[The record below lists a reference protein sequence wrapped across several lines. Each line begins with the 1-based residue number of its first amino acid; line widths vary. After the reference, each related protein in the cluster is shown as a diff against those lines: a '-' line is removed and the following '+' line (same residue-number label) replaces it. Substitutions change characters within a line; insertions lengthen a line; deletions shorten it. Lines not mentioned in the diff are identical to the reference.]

1 MTMKR
6 ADQAQS
12 WLPTDYGDMLDLV
25 VQAKSI
31 AAQASTVFST
41 DKQKVGFPLWVA
53 DPSVGWYS
61 ELDEITPA
69 DGDTDEVVVTPTKT
83 AGLTLLS
90 NELVDDSDPDIANQ
104 TADGLA
110 NQIAKAID
118 TAYFGNTTAKGPNG
132 LQSLTTQ
139 VVDPG
144 ASVAN
149 LDPFIA
155 ARFAAEAHGASLT
168 HWLMSPTTAE
178 ALSKIKIAAG
188 SNQTLLQFVEDG
200 ITVAGLPVLTSTLV
214 DAGTVAWGIDKTQQR
229 YVLRKGT
236 TVERFDS
243 VTNDGQYVRAI
254 SRVGFGFLNPAG
266 VVRLHHDAG

>member
-1 MTMKR
+1 MTMK
-6 ADQAQS
+6 QSTTAQS
-12 WLPTDYGDMLDLV
+12 WLPQDYGDMLDLV
-25 VQAKSI
+25 VQAKSV
-31 AAQASTVFST
+31 AAAASTIFST

-104 TADGLA
+104 VAQALA
-110 NQIAKAID
+110 NQIAEAID
-118 TAYFGNTTAKGPNG
+118 TAYFGNTTAKGPSG
-132 LQSLTTQ
+132 LQSLAAT

-144 ASVAN
+144 TSVTN
-149 LDPFIA
+149 LDAFIS
-155 ARFAAEAHGASLT
+155 ARYAAEAHSAKLT

-178 ALSKIKIAAG
+178 TLSKLKIASG
-188 SNQTLLQFVEDG
+188 SNQTLIQFVEDG
-200 ITVAGLPVLTSTLV
+200 ITVAGLPVLTSTHV

-229 YVLRKGT
+229 YVSRKGT

-243 VTNDGQYVRAI
+243 VTNDGQWVRAI

-266 VVRLHHDAG
+266 VIRLHHGS